1 MKKRTPLITLSL
13 LFLVTN
19 NYSSAS
25 ETVQHN
31 LQVDG
36 MTCPFCTASS
46 SKALQKI
53 EGVQSVDA
61 DLETGIIKVC
71 ADKSADM
78 NDEKLAEL
86 FLDKGFKYRQKETLE
101 SCELK

>member
-1 MKKRTPLITLSL
+1 MKKRTPLITLAL
-13 LFLVTN
+13 LLLATN
-19 NYSSAS
+19 NYSSAN

-36 MTCPFCTASS
+36 ITCPFCVASS

-61 DLETGIIKVC
+61 DLEAGIIKVC

-101 SCELK
+101 SCDL

>member
-1 MKKRTPLITLSL
+1 MKKHTPLITLAL
-13 LFLVTN
+13 LLLITS
-19 NYSSAS
+19 NYSSAN

-36 MTCPFCTASS
+36 MVCPFCTASS

-53 EGVQSVDA
+53 EGVQSVDVN
-61 DLETGIIKVC
+61 LETGIIKVC
-71 ADKSADM
+71 ADKTADM
-78 NDEKLAEL
+78 NDERLAEL
-86 FLDKGFKYRQKETLE
+86 FLDKGFKYREKETLE